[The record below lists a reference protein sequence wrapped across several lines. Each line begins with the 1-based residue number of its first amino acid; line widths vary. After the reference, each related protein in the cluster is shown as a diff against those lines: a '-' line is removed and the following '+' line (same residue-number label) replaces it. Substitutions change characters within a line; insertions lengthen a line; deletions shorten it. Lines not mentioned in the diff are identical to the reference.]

1 MCIDRLNFLTPRYV
15 NRKGVA
21 LPTSSEETKR
31 NKRENLEQKQ
41 ILVPELCT
49 IHPFPASLWRQ
60 AVCLPCV
67 LYRLNSLL
75 IADSL
80 RRLVSSSMKLG
91 LQDLP
96 DDYKWPSLTFGW
108 TLADVIQNT
117 NALKLQSSSTQETPT
132 STSSGDVKAPKI
144 VQSTEK
150 SEKETEEKAGRPI
163 SPLLVDGN
171 EELGDL
177 STKLLDKLNKEESK
191 LRQQTNLE
199 IGTWTN
205 DMAQLNIANK

>member
-1 MCIDRLNFLTPRYV
+1 M
-15 NRKGVA
+15 
-21 LPTSSEETKR
+21 PTSSEETKR

-80 RRLVSSSMKLG
+80 RRLVSSSTKLG
-91 LQDLP
+91 IQDLP

-108 TLADVIQNT
+108 TLADVIKNT
-117 NALKLQSSSTQETPT
+117 NALKLQQSSSTQETPS
-132 STSSGDVKAPKI
+132 STLSGGNVKPVPGKN
-144 VQSTEK
+144 VQSTAEK
-150 SEKETEEKAGRPI
+150 PEKETTEKEKAARPI

-177 STKLLDKLNKEESK
+177 SSKLLNKLNKEESK
-191 LRQQTNLE
+191 LRQQSNLD

-205 DMAQLNIANK
+205 DMAQINM